1 MDQFLGSGIT
11 AVLHCEGGDV
21 VTRHGSSSAVVLDP
35 DDPGAGAPAIVSVNN
50 GEFVSTYWLAINEGE
65 LELDGY
71 QLSDKQHDW
80 LLSLESEINLFLF

>member
-1 MDQFLGSGIT
+1 MTKEFNYRNLK
-11 AVLHCEGGDV
+11 VE
-21 VTRHGSSSAVVLDP
+21 LDRNEVYP

>member
-1 MDQFLGSGIT
+1 MTMTKEFNYRNLK
-11 AVLHCEGGDV
+11 VE
-21 VTRHGSSSAVVLDP
+21 LDRNEVYP